1 MADNCPTCMA
11 LDMLLR
17 SRGIEPGMAET
28 IAYSRPSRKADKVVK
43 RKVKRG
49 ATKASRKLGRALK
62 EVNKKARKKNG
73 DFKKG
78 FSQSRVMRDAHK
90 LARRLK

>member
-1 MADNCPTCMA
+1 MGDNCPTCMA

-17 SRGIEPGMAET
+17 SRGIEPGMADT
-28 IAYSRPSRKADKVVK
+28 IAYSPQARKVDRVVK

-49 ATKASRKLGRALK
+49 ATKASRKLGKALK
-62 EVNKKARKKNG
+62 EVNRKARKKNG

-78 FSQSRVMRDAHK
+78 YSQSRVMRDAHK
-90 LARRLK
+90 LARRMR